1 MAEGDVVLPLCRTS
15 LGVIPGLTGYLDSRS
30 GSGMTAVVWLGMT
43 AVVWSGMTAVVW
55 LGMTVVMCNVLL
67 AVATREWLLGF
78 VP

>member
-1 MAEGDVVLPLCRTS
+1 MAEGDVVLSLCCTS

-30 GSGMTAVVWLGMT
+30 GSGMTAV
-43 AVVWSGMTAVVW
+43 
-55 LGMTVVMCNVLL
+55 MCNVLL

>member
-1 MAEGDVVLPLCRTS
+1 MAEGDVVLPLSRTS

-30 GSGMTAVVWLGMT
+30 GSGMTAVM
-43 AVVWSGMTAVVW
+43 WSGMTA
-55 LGMTVVMCNVLL
+55 VMCNVLL

>member
-43 AVVWSGMTAVVW
+43 VVNEVKNEARRY
-55 LGMTVVMCNVLL
+55 L
-67 AVATREWLLGF
+67 EYEIEF
-78 VP
+78 

>member
-43 AVVWSGMTAVVW
+43 
-55 LGMTVVMCNVLL
+55 VVMCNVLL

-78 VP
+78 VPW

>member
-15 LGVIPGLTGYLDSRS
+15 LGVIPGLTGYLDSRL
-30 GSGMTAVVWLGMT
+30 GSGMTAAIWLGMA
-43 AVVWSGMTAVVW
+43 AVI
-55 LGMTVVMCNVLL
+55 CNVLL

>member
-1 MAEGDVVLPLCRTS
+1 MVEGDVVLPLCRTS

-30 GSGMTAVVWLGMT
+30 GSGMTAVMR
-43 AVVWSGMTAVVW
+43 S
-55 LGMTVVMCNVLL
+55 GMTVVMCNVLL

>member
-1 MAEGDVVLPLCRTS
+1 MAEGDVVLSLCRTS

-43 AVVWSGMTAVVW
+43 AV
-55 LGMTVVMCNVLL
+55 MCNVLL

-78 VP
+78 VPW